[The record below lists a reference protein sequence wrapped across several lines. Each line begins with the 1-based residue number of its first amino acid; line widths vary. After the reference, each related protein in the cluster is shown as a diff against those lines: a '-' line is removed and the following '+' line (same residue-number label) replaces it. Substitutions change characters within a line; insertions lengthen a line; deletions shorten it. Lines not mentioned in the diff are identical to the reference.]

1 MWAMARIPGRA
12 NELALY
18 IAITSAPET
27 VQGVPLHFLM
37 IRFLETSV
45 SISVFKAPR
54 EEVVLHAY
62 FSGCSSL

>member
-37 IRFLETSV
+37 WAMAPTRGATTFPYDKVSGNFRFSFG
-45 SISVFKAPR
+45 I
-54 EEVVLHAY
+54 
-62 FSGCSSL
+62 